1 MALRLRDEMRIIGLD
16 LGEKRIGVA
25 AADDRTPVAVPVG
38 TVEADGDAVGVVRRL
53 VEEQQADEVV
63 IGLPLS
69 MTGAMGPQAQ
79 QAMNVVEALRER
91 LDVPV
96 YTWDE
101 RLTTV
106 QASRSLGASRRGG
119 REKQKGARD
128 AIAAAILLQAY
139 LDSRRR
145 PD

>member
-1 MALRLRDEMRIIGLD
+1 MRIIGLD
-16 LGEKRIGVA
+16 LGEKRIGLA
-25 AADDRTPVAVPVG
+25 AADDRMPVAVPVG
-38 TVEADGDAVGVVRRL
+38 TVEADGDAVGTVSRL

-79 QAMNVVEALRER
+79 RAMEVVEALRKR
-91 LDVPV
+91 LGVPV
-96 YTWDE
+96 HTWDE

-106 QASRSLGASRRGG
+106 QASRSLGVSGRGRR
-119 REKQKGARD
+119 EAKGARD
-128 AIAAAILLQAY
+128 AVAAAIVLQAY

-145 PD
+145 PV

>member
-1 MALRLRDEMRIIGLD
+1 MRIIGLD

-91 LDVPV
+91 LEVPV

-106 QASRSLGASRRGG
+106 QASRSLGASGRGG

>member
-1 MALRLRDEMRIIGLD
+1 MRIIGLD

-25 AADDRTPVAVPVG
+25 AADDRTPIAIPVG
-38 TVEADGDAVGVVRRL
+38 TVGAYGDAVGAVSRVID
-53 VEEQQADEVV
+53 EQQADEVV

-69 MTGAMGPQAQ
+69 MTGAIGPQAQ
-79 QAMNVVEALRER
+79 RAMDVVEALRER
-91 LDVPV
+91 LGVPV
-96 YTWDE
+96 HTWDE

-119 REKQKGARD
+119 REPKGARD
-128 AIAAAILLQAY
+128 AVAAAIMLQAF

-145 PD
+145 PA

>member
-1 MALRLRDEMRIIGLD
+1 MRIIGLD

-25 AADDRTPVAVPVG
+25 AADDRTQVAVPVS
-38 TVEADGDAVGVVRRL
+38 TIEADGDAVGAVSRL

-63 IGLPLS
+63 IGMPLS

-91 LDVPV
+91 LEVPV

-106 QASRSLGASRRGG
+106 QASRSLGASRRGR

>member
-1 MALRLRDEMRIIGLD
+1 MRIIGLD

-38 TVEADGDAVGVVRRL
+38 TVEADGDAVGVVSRL

-91 LDVPV
+91 LEVPV

>member
-1 MALRLRDEMRIIGLD
+1 MRIIGLD

-38 TVEADGDAVGVVRRL
+38 TVEADGDAVGVVSRL
-53 VEEQQADEVV
+53 VEEQRADEVV

-91 LDVPV
+91 LEVPV